1 MLAAQPRRRFS
12 CDFREQDVWAGDHR
26 LARRGLTRGS
36 GRISLASPCDGR
48 PRHCRKR
55 VCPLLCLL
63 PGSLEASRTVP
74 AAGFCRNAV
83 KSLNIHKLGVMAS
96 LQRSNGLHKLRGATQ
111 QTVRSSKESSGS
123 AIKMGTHWQFCMGS
137 SCTQSP
143 LTPKQGGQTQIQGR
157 QRGQLMPVGAHSAH

>member
-1 MLAAQPRRRFS
+1 M
-12 CDFREQDVWAGDHR
+12 
-26 LARRGLTRGS
+26 
-36 GRISLASPCDGR
+36 
-48 PRHCRKR
+48 
-55 VCPLLCLL
+55 
-63 PGSLEASRTVP
+63 
-74 AAGFCRNAV
+74 